1 MAGEDII
8 MASQEELRRLHVI
21 QKVLEGGL
29 KQVEAAEGSFTDR
42 EVGHRTARYRVS
54 SRIK

>member
-29 KQVEAAEGSFTDR
+29 KQDLKELLTSPHKFE
-42 EVGHRTARYRVS
+42 
-54 SRIK
+54 